1 MQAMF
6 VHHYVLLFSRGC
18 TCRLKK
24 NLNTLYY
31 EIEKNRLF
39 KHRGNRVYVSVSC
52 LCLESPL
59 TSSSTDLSEPV
70 DVYSDWI
77 DACEAANQ

>member
-1 MQAMF
+1 MHMQI
-6 VHHYVLLFSRGC
+6 
-18 TCRLKK
+18 KK
-24 NLNTLYY
+24 HLNTVYY
-31 EIEKNRLF
+31 WIENNRLF
-39 KHRGNRVYVSVSC
+39 RHMGFSVCVYVSC
-52 LCLESPL
+52 LHLESPL